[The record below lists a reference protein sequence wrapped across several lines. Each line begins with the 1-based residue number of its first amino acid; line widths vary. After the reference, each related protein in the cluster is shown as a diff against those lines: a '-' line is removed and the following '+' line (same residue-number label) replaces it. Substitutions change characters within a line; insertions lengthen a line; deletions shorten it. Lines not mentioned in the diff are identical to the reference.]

1 MKPRRIGRYRVESEL
16 GQGANGVVFAV
27 VGDDGERLALKRL
40 HADHARLADIKREF
54 RVVADLYHRNLVLP
68 HALEA
73 DAEATFFTME
83 LVDGVPWTT
92 WVREAPAEHRADRLR
107 EALVQLCSGL
117 SALHANGLVHRDV
130 KPSNVLVESTGR
142 VAILDFGMTLPAL
155 QGGVGGFSGTP
166 AYGAPEVL
174 WGAPSTPASDAYSVG
189 VLIHEALTGSLPFDA
204 DPQRSV
210 ARRLEGRIPSF
221 ADWPEDLEQACSGLL
236 QPDPAR
242 RSSLREVLGA
252 LRARGGSVAPLERP
266 TLLVGRERELET
278 LRAAWRAAVD
288 EARTVVVDVV
298 GLSGM
303 GKTALLKE
311 FARERARDAW
321 VLEGRSYER
330 DAVPYKAIDAAVEEL
345 ERRLRQLEPAEL
357 RALTPDDAAAL
368 HTSFP
373 QLADAL
379 GASDEAAALR
389 QALEPSEQRRRS
401 TAALLALLAKV
412 GARHG
417 LVLALDDVQW
427 GDLDSARLVVEL
439 VAARPPRCLVLAVHR
454 AETAASA
461 FVDELERLRQYLRPV
476 DLVVEPLSRDA
487 ASVLARSL
495 CGGDARRAES
505 IVERADGCPFMLELL
520 AASEQSDDET
530 TEQALVDRLAGLSPE
545 ARGVLEAVC
554 LASKPIERVR
564 VPLVVSGDGA
574 TWTAWAALSGA
585 RLIRSTS
592 THGSE
597 AVEPY
602 HDRIRLA
609 VSSSLEERRRAEIHR
624 RLGDSFAS
632 EPVDAKAA
640 ATHYEL
646 AGDTRSARP
655 HALSAARVARE
666 MLAFDHAVRSIE
678 LALRCADPADLAE
691 RDQLELELANTLIEA
706 GRSAEAAPRFLAL
719 AERRRG
725 LEALDFRRRAM
736 EHLLVAGQLDE
747 GTAVMNGLLRELDV
761 QIPQQRSL
769 LQGRVLVELGLL
781 MMRGPSLQAEA
792 ALSAEQRF
800 RLATF
805 VSIGKG
811 MSPYD
816 PDLGA
821 WFFLRAA
828 RMALGWG
835 AYDAAV
841 RGLAFTATMLGF
853 VGTEFALERAARW
866 IAAGEQ
872 LARERS
878 DEQAS
883 AVTGVA
889 RGMIDCCT
897 GAWRKALEAFDDA
910 SLALLSLPS
919 SRLEWNVARSGSL
932 LALMQLGMIHE
943 LEGRARTMSL
953 DAQRRGE
960 LALSMQACLF
970 RALTALADDEPT
982 RAFETIERCMQ
993 SWRHSRFL
1001 PQDWTALRF
1010 RTLARL
1016 YVGDAE
1022 AALRELD
1029 AELPRAREAKV
1040 LSLQVLRVE
1049 ASDLRGRCALAVA
1062 RSEGGPR
1069 RAELL
1074 RQVGHEA
1081 DALERER
1088 CAHARAAASLL
1099 RAGVAFARGHVQSA
1113 ATALEYA
1120 RSRFD
1125 AADMPLHASVARW
1138 HLAQLKADSEE
1149 LRRAETVMRE
1159 LGVQNPAAWAAMHVS
1174 LTPPR

>member
-1 MKPRRIGRYRVESEL
+1 MKPLLIGRYRVESEL

-27 VGDDGERLALKRL
+27 RGEGGERLALKRL

-73 DAEATFFTME
+73 DAEATYFTME
-83 LVDGVPWTT
+83 LVDGVPWTS
-92 WVREAPAEHRADRLR
+92 WVREAPEEQRAERLR
-107 EALVQLCSGL
+107 EALVQLCAGL

-130 KPSNVLVESTGR
+130 KPSNVLVDSSGR
-142 VAILDFGMTLPAL
+142 VAILDFGMTLPAV
-155 QGGVGGFSGTP
+155 QGGMGGFSGTP

-210 ARRLEGRIPSF
+210 ARRLEGRAPRL
-221 ADWPEDLEQACSGLL
+221 AEGPEDLERICIGLL
-236 QPDPAR
+236 QPDPAQR
-242 RSSLREVLGA
+242 WGLHDVLGTLHARTSSL
-252 LRARGGSVAPLERP
+252 APVERP
-266 TLLVGRERELET
+266 TLLVGRERELAA
-278 LRAAWRAAVD
+278 LREAWRAAVD
-288 EARTVVVDVV
+288 DARTVVVDVV
-298 GLSGM
+298 GRSGM
-303 GKTALLKE
+303 GKTALLRE
-311 FARERARDAW
+311 FLRERTHDAW

-330 DAVPYKAIDAAVEEL
+330 DAVPYKAIDSAIDEL
-345 ERRLRQLEPAEL
+345 ERRLRRLEPSEL
-357 RALTPDDAAAL
+357 EALTPGDAAAL
-368 HTSFP
+368 LTTFP

-379 GASDEAAALR
+379 GASDDAGLR

-401 TAALLALLAKV
+401 TAALLELFARV

-427 GDLDSARLVVEL
+427 GDLDSARLLVEL
-439 VAARPPRCLVLAVHR
+439 VAARPPRCLVLAAHR
-454 AETAASA
+454 AETEPSA
-461 FVDELERLRQYLRPV
+461 FVDELERLRQYLRPI

-487 ASVLARSL
+487 SRVLARSL
-495 CGGDARRAES
+495 CGDDTRRAES

-520 AASEQSDDET
+520 AASEHGDGES

-554 LASKPIERVR
+554 LASKPIERAR
-564 VPLVVSGDGA
+564 VALVASADRA
-574 TWTAWAALSGA
+574 TWTAWAALSAA

-592 THGSE
+592 THGAD

-609 VSSSLEERRRAEIHR
+609 VSTTLDERRRTEIHR
-624 RLGDSFAS
+624 RLGDSFAA

-646 AGDTRSARP
+646 AGDTRSAHP
-655 HALSAARVARE
+655 HALAAARVARE

-678 LALRCADPADLAE
+678 LALRCADPGDLAE

-706 GRSAEAAPRFLAL
+706 GRSAEAAPRLLSL

-725 LEALDFRRRAM
+725 LEALDLRRRAM
-736 EHLLVAGQLDE
+736 EHLLVAGLIDE
-747 GTAVMNGLLRELDV
+747 GTEVMHALLGELDV

-769 LQGRVLVELGLL
+769 LQGRVFVELGLL
-781 MMRGPSLQAEA
+781 MMRGPSLQPEVAI
-792 ALSAEQRF
+792 SAEQRL
-800 RLATF
+800 RLASF

-811 MSPYD
+811 LSPYD

-835 AYDAAV
+835 VYDDAI
-841 RGLAFTATMLGF
+841 RGIAFTSTVLGF
-853 VGTEFALERAARW
+853 VGTEFALERATRW
-866 IAAGEQ
+866 ISAAEQ
-872 LARERS
+872 LARARD

-883 AVTGVA
+883 AIAGVA

-943 LEGRARTMSL
+943 LEGRARTMAL
-953 DAQRRGE
+953 DAQRSGE
-960 LALSMQACLF
+960 LALFMQASLF
-970 RALTALADDEPT
+970 RALPALADDDPA
-982 RAFETIERCMQ
+982 RAFEAIDRCMQ
-993 SWRHSRFL
+993 SWRHTRFL

-1016 YVGDAE
+1016 YVGDDE

-1049 ASDLRGRCALAVA
+1049 AADLRGRCALAVA
-1062 RSEGGPR
+1062 RSESGAR

-1081 DALERER
+1081 DALEREG

-1113 ATALEYA
+1113 TTALEYA
-1120 RSRFD
+1120 RSRFE

-1138 HLAQLKADSEE
+1138 HIAQLKADPEE
-1149 LRRAETVMRE
+1149 QRRAEALMRE
-1159 LGVQNPAAWAAMHVS
+1159 LGVERPAAWAAMHVS
-1174 LTPPR
+1174 LKPPR